1 MRAAVYK
8 PKNGEPQ
15 VECAVKCLKTDN
27 QGTNERV
34 SVCITDLMLYLR
46 HINILQSEILR
57 EADAMAMLD
66 HPYIVRLYGVSKDT
80 WSVVLKCVCVCVF
93 QELL

>member
-1 MRAAVYK
+1 MSLGAGTFGAVRAAVYK

-34 SVCITDLMLYLR
+34 SADIAVL
-46 HINILQSEILR
+46 
-57 EADAMAMLD
+57 EA
-66 HPYIVRLYGVSKDT
+66 
-80 WSVVLKCVCVCVF
+80 
-93 QELL
+93 